1 MFRVATY
8 NAHDCIGRDGLYSPA
23 RIAQIVV
30 AMDADIVALQEITL
44 DHAGDVV
51 ASLESITGMRAIDGT
66 LFERGV
72 GRYGNVLLTRHP
84 VARQDLHDLSFS
96 DREPRGVLD
105 AVLSIGERPCRVMA
119 THLGLK
125 RHERREQ
132 IGRVA
137 TLLAGN
143 PAPAVLMG
151 DFNVWL
157 GSNAF
162 EALIDV
168 GFLQRPVRSYPTWCR
183 PLLALDRV
191 FVRSP
196 LVARRYWRFDAAPA
210 AIASD
215 HFPVVVDLDIE
226 GGA

>member
-8 NAHDCIGRDGLYSPA
+8 NAHDCIGRDGVYSPA

-51 ASLESITGMRAIDGT
+51 ASLESITGMQAIDGT
-66 LFERGV
+66 LFERGL
-72 GRYGNVLLTRHP
+72 GRYGNLLLTRHP
-84 VARQDLHDLSFS
+84 VARQDLHDLSFP

-105 AVLSIGERPCRVMA
+105 AVLDIGHRPCRVLA
-119 THLGLK
+119 THLGL
-125 RHERREQ
+125 RWQERREQ

-137 TLLAGN
+137 TLLAGDT
-143 PAPAVLMG
+143 APTVLMG
-151 DFNVWL
+151 DFNVWF

-162 EALIDV
+162 EPLIDA
-168 GFLQRPVRSYPTWCR
+168 GFLQRAVRSYPTWGR

-196 LVARRYWRFDAAPA
+196 LLARRYWRFDAAPA

-215 HFPVVVDLDIE
+215 HFPLVVDVDIE
-226 GGA
+226 AGA